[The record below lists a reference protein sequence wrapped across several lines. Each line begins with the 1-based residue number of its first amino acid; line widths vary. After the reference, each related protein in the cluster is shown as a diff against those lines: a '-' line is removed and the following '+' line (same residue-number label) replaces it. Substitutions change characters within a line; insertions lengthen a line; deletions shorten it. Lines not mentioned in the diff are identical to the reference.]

1 MSRSRSVALFVLCT
15 LMATAVAGPA
25 FAGPTP
31 EQIEEGRG
39 HFNRGV
45 EYYKENDFRAALVEF
60 KRAYDIAPH
69 YKVLYNLGYTSL
81 ELQDYASALRYL
93 ERYLADGGA
102 EIASDRKTK
111 VAQEIEKL
119 QKRVARITIEVNVEG
134 AEILV
139 DDVVVGKTPW
149 SEPILVS
156 AGRRRVVVNK
166 GSASQTRLVD
176 IAGGDVQKLSF
187 ELATPPPPP
196 PPDHGPMP
204 PPVAVVTPEA
214 KSNPLPAGVWVGVAV
229 TGALGVATVV
239 TGVLALSAKG
249 AFDDAIARPG
259 VTTTEVD
266 EARSRTRTFALVTDI
281 LGGATI
287 VSAAV
292 TLIGALARGGKS
304 APPEQSAGALRVQ
317 VSPFGATLS
326 GSF

>member
-1 MSRSRSVALFVLCT
+1 MSRSRGVTIVALCT
-15 LMATAVAGPA
+15 LLATASARPA

-45 EYYKENDFRAALVEF
+45 EFYKENDFRAALVEF
-60 KRAYDIAPH
+60 KRAYDIAPN

-102 EIASDRKTK
+102 DVAADRKTK
-111 VAQEIEKL
+111 VGQEIEKL
-119 QKRVARITIEVNVEG
+119 QKRVARITIDVNVEG

-139 DDVVVGKTPW
+139 DDVVVGKTPL
-149 SEPILVS
+149 SEAVLVS
-156 AGRRRVVVNK
+156 AGRRRIVAQK

-176 IAGGDVQKLSF
+176 VAGGDVQKLSF
-187 ELATPPPPP
+187 ELASAAPPPPP
-196 PPDHGPMP
+196 PAHGETP
-204 PPVAVVTPEA
+204 PPITVAPVEP
-214 KSNPLPAGVWVGVAV
+214 KSNPLPPGVWVGVAV

-249 AFDDAIARPG
+249 AFEDAIARPG

-266 EARSRTRTFALVTDI
+266 DARSKTRTFALVTDV

-292 TLIGALARGGKS
+292 TLIVALTRGKS
-304 APPEQSAGALRVQ
+304 APDERPVGALRVQ
-317 VSPFGATLS
+317 VSPFGASLS